1 MTASTSRVRFAPAP
15 SGYLH
20 VGSARSALFNWIF
33 AKQSG
38 GKFILR
44 IEDTNAELA
53 SPEFYDAITDPL
65 EWLGLDWDEGPYF
78 QSQRNTLYL
87 DAIEALLKS
96 QKAYFC
102 DCSRSEIDQRNSE
115 TGFQGG
121 YDGYCRNRGLLETSE
136 TSVRFRT
143 PDSGKVEVDDM
154 VRGRISFDNTEL
166 EDFVIR
172 RANGTPVFLVANAV
186 DDKDMN
192 ITHVIRGEDLL
203 NTTPK
208 VLLLWNALDYGDSPI
223 YAHLPLLIGDDKKKL
238 SKRRHSVALGD
249 FKNGGIL
256 PEAMVNY
263 LALLGWGPS
272 DEKEI
277 RPIEEIIQLFQLEN
291 VNKSPAFFD
300 TKKLEHINS
309 HYIGAMPAEVFV
321 YEVSKHIE
329 QIEWAPPH
337 YDATVVQSLS
347 LFLQQRANRISDVVP
362 LLDWIFEDELPQE
375 ENEKEIAKINKVMKG
390 ELVPKI
396 LEDAVS
402 RLQDCQWDSETLS
415 REIREVGDLL
425 GVKSQ
430 VPVRIALTGRRT
442 GLPLFEPMVYLSRER
457 VIERLLKARSSL
469 V

>member
-1 MTASTSRVRFAPAP
+1 MTASTPRVRFAPAP

-33 AKQSG
+33 AKQTG

-44 IEDTNAELA
+44 IEDTNAALA
-53 SPEFYDAITDPL
+53 SPEFYDAITEPL
-65 EWLGLDWDEGPYF
+65 KWLGLDWDEGPFF
-78 QSQRNTLYL
+78 QSQRSMLYL
-87 DAIEALLKS
+87 EAIDALLES

-121 YDGYCRNRGLLETSE
+121 YDGHCRDRGLLETSGS
-136 TSVRFRT
+136 SVRFRT
-143 PDSGKVEVDDM
+143 PDSGKVEVDDII
-154 VRGRISFDNTEL
+154 RGKIHFENIEL
-166 EDFVIR
+166 EDFIIR

-186 DDKDMN
+186 DDEDMD

-208 VLLLWNALDYGDSPI
+208 VLLLWDALNYGDPPT
-223 YAHLPLLIGDDKKKL
+223 YAHLPLLIGEDRKKL

-249 FKNGGIL
+249 FKNNGIL

-277 RPIEEIIQLFQLEN
+277 RPVEEIIELFKLEN
-291 VNKSPAFFD
+291 VNKAPAFFD
-300 TKKLEHINS
+300 TQKLEHINS
-309 HYIGAMPAEVFV
+309 HYIGAMPPEVFV
-321 YEVSKHIE
+321 DEVAKHIE
-329 QIEWAPPH
+329 KIEWSPPH
-337 YDATVVQSLS
+337 YDATIVESLS
-347 LFLQQRANRISDVVP
+347 LFLQQRATRISDVVS
-362 LLDWIFEDELPQE
+362 LLDWIFEDDLPRE
-375 ENEKEIAKINKVMKG
+375 EDEKEVSKINKAMKG

-396 LEDAVS
+396 LEDAAI

-430 VPVRIALTGRRT
+430 VPVRIAVTGRRT
-442 GLPLFEPMVYLSRER
+442 GLPLFEPMVFLSRER